1 MSDVDRAPRKLRPDG
16 ADRND
21 GRIVVVD
28 PGYLPTTRQMAIAV
42 VDRLSDYYTPYIV
55 DRRSRLLALPRLG
68 RQIERRALPDKLA
81 GRVRAIDT
89 GTELLRVGLQRA
101 GVSAYNYSLIWRRNI
116 HIDAQIPLLLKAGD
130 TVIGQYGG
138 CLESFRRAHVL
149 YGRAVLD
156 YPIARVDAG
165 LAILAEE
172 AELRPEF
179 ADSLAGD
186 PVHQEHIE
194 RMAAEVDLADTIVV
208 GSTFAAAS
216 FEGVVA
222 PGRVQVVPYG
232 VNTDAFRPKAGPPRV
247 GPLRVLFAGQLS
259 QRKGIA
265 YLLDA
270 MRQLDRDQFELTLA
284 GSIIGSGVG
293 LHGYTD
299 LYTQVSG
306 TRPQDMPQ
314 VYREADVLVLPSLLE
329 GSALVVLEAMASGLP
344 VIVTPNA
351 GADAVRDGIDG
362 YVVPV
367 RSPKAI
373 AERLQRL
380 RNDPALRSRMGAAAR
395 SRALEFTWQAFH
407 RSFRS
412 VLRLPVLAEDSPEEL
427 SA

>member
-1 MSDVDRAPRKLRPDG
+1 MSDKARRIRAVQPSET
-16 ADRND
+16 ND
-21 GRIVVVD
+21 AEGRIVVVD
-28 PGYLPTTRQMAIAV
+28 PGFLPTTRQMAIAV

-55 DRRSRLLALPRLG
+55 DRRSRLLTLPRFG

-81 GRVRAIDT
+81 GKVRAIDT

-101 GVSAYNYSLIWRRNI
+101 GVTTYNYGLIWRRNI
-116 HIDAQIPLLLKAGD
+116 HIDSQIPAMLKAGD

-138 CLESFRRAHVL
+138 CLESFRRARVL

-172 AELRPEF
+172 AGLRPEF

-186 PVHQEHIE
+186 PVHAEHIA
-194 RMAAEVDLADTIVV
+194 RMADEVSLADIIVV
-208 GSTFAAAS
+208 GSKFAAAS
-216 FEGVVA
+216 FEGIV
-222 PGRVQVVPYG
+222 PPERVQVVPYG
-232 VNTDAFRPKAGPPRV
+232 VNTQAFRPRV
-247 GPLRVLFAGQLS
+247 APGREGPLRVLFAGQIS
-259 QRKGIA
+259 QRKGVA

-270 MRQLDRDQFELTLA
+270 MKQLDPDQYALTLA
-284 GSIIGSGVG
+284 GSIIGSGAGV
-293 LHGYTD
+293 HAYND

-314 VYREADVLVLPSLLE
+314 VYRDADVLVLPSLLE
-329 GSALVVLEAMASGLP
+329 GSALVVLEAMASGIP

-367 RSPKAI
+367 RSPEAI
-373 AERLQRL
+373 ADRLQRL
-380 RNDPALRSRMGAAAR
+380 HNDPALRQKMGAAAR
-395 SRALEFTWQAFH
+395 SRALEFTWQSFH
-407 RSFRS
+407 RGIRS
-412 VLRLPVLAEDSPEEL
+412 VLGLSVAADDAREAL